1 MSDNVE
7 NAVFEILKKI
17 QGDLAAFR
25 ASVDK
30 RFDDVD
36 RRFDAVDARFGGVE
50 TIIRKQQR
58 DSAGMLVMT
67 RAISGDFDKRVS
79 ELEQRVTRLES
90 HDR

>member
-1 MSDNVE
+1 MSENVE

-17 QGDLAAFR
+17 QGDLASFR
-25 ASVDK
+25 ASVDR
-30 RFDDVD
+30 RFDDVE

-67 RAISGDFDKRVS
+67 RAVSGDFDKRVS
-79 ELEQRVTRLES
+79 ELEQRVTRLEA
-90 HDR
+90 HER